1 MQKGLTAS
9 PHDCTLDHS
18 HEFTTDLTGS
28 AGLFGLGSQGG
39 SRLRQRVTVHEAH
52 LLRQRTR
59 LPQGSSL
66 YRHSLRGCLPT
77 PVRVVGNRAS
87 AEQWLSGSDERLSA
101 KGAGRFWVQLAQR
114 TSAVVLSDCGCGAY
128 VSAFSEAQFGEKMIS
143 VSV

>member
-1 MQKGLTAS
+1 MLNS

-18 HEFTTDLTGS
+18 HQFITDLTGS
-28 AGLFGLGSQGG
+28 AGLFGLGSKGG
-39 SRLRQRVTVHEAH
+39 SRLRQRVTVHETH

-87 AEQWLSGSDERLSA
+87 AEQWLSGSDERLFA
-101 KGAGRFWVQLAQR
+101 NGAGRFGVQVAQR
-114 TSAVVLSDCGCGAY
+114 APAVVVSDCGCGAC
-128 VSAFSEAQFGEKMIS
+128 VSAFSEAQFGVTMIS